1 MRTLIL
7 STLLIS
13 TITVAQTDAEKALI
27 EQYTGAGMPV
37 VEKDDSPFVPN
48 TFIGD
53 FIMDITTM
61 DKKTEKP
68 QTMSIH
74 YASNAEMTSIRMDAA
89 EMKGQEMTMMTDLKN
104 KWQYMMM
111 TDNNGKKTAMK
122 TPKMKINIKET
133 PDAEKDGSETDV
145 TVTNETK
152 TINGH
157 VCSKVIAKSKEGTWT
172 GWMAKGVAVPFTDLT
187 NNIASGNVSA
197 LKYDDRQITG
207 FPMEFEMVDAE
218 TNEKTQGVTREFNL
232 GEPPASTFSLDGYQ
246 VVELPMALPGMM
258 GR

>member
-104 KWQYMMM
+104 KW
-111 TDNNGKKTAMK
+111 
-122 TPKMKINIKET
+122 
-133 PDAEKDGSETDV
+133 
-145 TVTNETK
+145 
-152 TINGH
+152 
-157 VCSKVIAKSKEGTWT
+157 
-172 GWMAKGVAVPFTDLT
+172 
-187 NNIASGNVSA
+187 
-197 LKYDDRQITG
+197 
-207 FPMEFEMVDAE
+207 
-218 TNEKTQGVTREFNL
+218 
-232 GEPPASTFSLDGYQ
+232 
-246 VVELPMALPGMM
+246 
-258 GR
+258 